1 MFLKD
6 EEWFVVDILN
16 IVLKDRKIN
25 IYVKW
30 GGIFFFKK
38 GFYRKLLWVVIYIL
52 KDLKRRVKI
61 LVWVFLYYRI
71 Y

>member
-30 GGIFFFKK
+30 GGIFF
-38 GFYRKLLWVVIYIL
+38 
-52 KDLKRRVKI
+52 
-61 LVWVFLYYRI
+61 
-71 Y
+71 